1 MKVLAVDPGDKNLG
15 LAVSDDTGTLARPL
29 TVIPHVSMDQDVQR
43 IAGEAAVRKV
53 EIVVIGAAF
62 GGDGEETRA
71 VRHAQRL
78 LEHLQLA
85 TSLKCVLWDESGT
98 TQAAR
103 NAAVRAGK
111 PKHRRR
117 GHHDAMA
124 AAIMLQDYLDAIRE
138 EKCP

>member
-1 MKVLAVDPGDKNLG
+1 VKVLAVDPGDKNIG

-29 TVIPHVSMDQDVQR
+29 IVIPHVTMDQDVQR

-103 NAAVRAGK
+103 NASVRAGK
-111 PKHRRR
+111 PKQHRK

>member
-1 MKVLAVDPGDKNLG
+1 MKVLAVDPGDKNIG
-15 LAVSDDTGTLARPL
+15 LAVSDDTWTLARPL
-29 TVIPHVSMDQDVQR
+29 TVIAHVSMDQDVQR
-43 IAGEAAVRKV
+43 IAEAANVNQV
-53 EIVVIGAAF
+53 EVVVIGAAF

-78 LEHLQLA
+78 LERLQSVTL
-85 TSLKCVLWDESGT
+85 LKCVLWDESGT
-98 TQAAR
+98 TQVAR

-111 PKHRRR
+111 SKQHRM

-124 AAIMLQDYLDAIRE
+124 AAIILQDYLDAIRE